1 MSRIIND
8 MLDGGE
14 EVLAEVHF
22 SESKPDLCWCMKAWQ
37 PFEH

>member
-1 MSRIIND
+1 
-8 MLDGGE
+8 
-14 EVLAEVHF
+14 VLAEVHF